1 MILNKLKN
9 LRAFLALAGLF
20 LAGCAQTSHVQQEPV
35 QANTTVHASLKPRGA
50 LFVQPSSP
58 HASQSRLVVY
68 RVVQDQLPGVTGVF
82 VDEAYHAS
90 ISPGA
95 WSQLCYRPGPVNL
108 GALQMQVGTRA
119 KDLFDSITVMPLLGG
134 QTYYL
139 RVMQEN
145 GYPVLQPVTQAQA
158 LRDLESAGQQVHTI
172 SRVVQ
177 DCIPSASPPEVELVS
192 QAPEKL
198 LTQLLFGFDRSDLQA
213 LAPRYVQCP
222 QPSGCG
228 GVDRF

>member
-35 QANTTVHASLKPRGA
+35 QADTSVHASLEPVGA
-50 LFVQPSSP
+50 LFEQPSSP

-68 RVVQDQLPGVTGVF
+68 RVEQDQLPGVTGVF

-95 WSQLCYRPGPVNL
+95 WSQLCYRPGSANL
-108 GALQMQVGTRA
+108 GARQMQVGARA
-119 KDLFDSITVMPLLGG
+119 KDLLDSITAMALLGG
-134 QTYYL
+134 QTHYL

-158 LRDLESAGQQVHTI
+158 LRDLEGARQQVHTI
-172 SRVVQ
+172 SRVAQ
-177 DCIPSASPPEVELVS
+177 DCIPSASPPEVQLVS

-198 LTQLLFGFDRSDLQA
+198 STQLQFGFDRSDLQA
-213 LAPRYVQCP
+213 LAPRCVQCP